1 MQIVCS
7 IAVAPVET
15 RVAHHRILLASHRA
29 YLVVYIRIHARNI
42 IAGDTIQRDIQFL
55 VGVDK
60 IVAEVFAECQILVEL
75 ELRRHREVD
84 HRVLEAVLILC
95 ITELIDSQ
103 RVCQLVVIVGIVSQC
118 LVEVALIGYVDI
130 TIGKPTARKRIRAEH
145 RALGVG
151 QESCRCGSSLIV
163 VLRSTIVAQITS
175 LISERCVET
184 DTEFIGEVN
193 IGIETDIQTAHRVV
207 LKCALV
213 VDVTKREVVVSHV
226 VTTLYIDAVVLRESS
241 MIYQFFPI
249 SIVVILRIIIIGRIF
264 IQELEVL
271 DGGSGR
277 LQQVGGIALVL
288 TGIHHVDKLW
298 LK

>member
-1 MQIVCS
+1 MVKTRTDRRNLITAGVVAELRAHGVALPVDACTTKEMQIVCS

-15 RVAHHRILLASHRA
+15 SVAHHRILLASHRA
-29 YLVVYIRIHARNI
+29 HLVVYIGIHARNI

-118 LVEVALIGYVDI
+118 LVEIALIGYVDI
-130 TIGKPTARKRIRAEH
+130 AIGKPTARKRIRAEH
-145 RALGVG
+145 RTLGVSK
-151 QESCRCGSSLIV
+151 ESCRCGSSLIV

-207 LKCALV
+207 LQC
-213 VDVTKREVVVSHV
+213 
-226 VTTLYIDAVVLRESS
+226 
-241 MIYQFFPI
+241 
-249 SIVVILRIIIIGRIF
+249 
-264 IQELEVL
+264 
-271 DGGSGR
+271 SGC
-277 LQQVGGIALVL
+277 
-288 TGIHHVDKLW
+288 
-298 LK
+298 